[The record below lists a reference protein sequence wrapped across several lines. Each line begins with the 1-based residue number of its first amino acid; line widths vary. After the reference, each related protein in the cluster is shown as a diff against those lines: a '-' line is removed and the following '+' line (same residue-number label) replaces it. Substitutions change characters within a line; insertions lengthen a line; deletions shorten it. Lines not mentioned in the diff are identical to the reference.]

1 MPGIFGLV
9 APESAEGLGEDL
21 QRMLARMKHYSWYEE
36 ETFADAAAG
45 FGLGRVALG
54 FTNTGSQPA
63 RSADGKMLGAMAG
76 EIYDDGQLR
85 QQLEKGGH
93 RFQSD
98 SQAEILLAGFQQQG
112 RDFFKNLEGNF
123 VAALWDYD
131 QRKLILTTD
140 RFGMKPIYFA
150 TANGRFLFASEVKA
164 LLTQRGLNRSMSV
177 RGLAQFF
184 TYGYFFNND
193 TFLESVSVL
202 PAAGWLEY
210 DAPQAKVTVSR
221 YARIAGRERH
231 TGSTTD
237 WLNRL
242 DLAFKRAVDL
252 RTDNTK
258 NLGLSLSGGL
268 DARTILAVMDRQ
280 RNPVTSICMGMEGSM
295 DHASS
300 KRMAELAGNPHHPYY
315 LDYAFL
321 SRFEDHMRW
330 MVHLTDG
337 HYLCQVIVM
346 PTLPLYRQLGIEVLL
361 RGHAGELFHMHKA
374 YAYSMDAEAKA
385 IRDDAALESWLFKHL
400 QAYMLEDLDRPLF
413 LPKYDREFRALARD
427 SMVEALREASDVEPP
442 VHRIWQ
448 MFIAQRLRRETALS
462 MVEFN
467 SLVETRLPYL
477 DNALI
482 DLVFQSPPDLKLGE
496 SIQTHILRKRFPE
509 FLDVT
514 NVNTGTR
521 VGASE
526 LARKI
531 STFRMRVYAKL
542 GVKGYQPYER
552 LGLWLRREL
561 APMVKK
567 ILLSDQCLGRGV
579 FDPQAVQAVI
589 DGHSS
594 ARKNHTFLLMA
605 MMIFELGQREFID
618 ESPSDVA
625 TAHELAR
632 TTA

>member
-1 MPGIFGLV
+1 MPGIFGFAAAKSGDLE
-9 APESAEGLGEDL
+9 ADL
-21 QRMLARMKHYSWYEE
+21 QRMLSRMKHYSWYSDD
-36 ETFADAAAG
+36 TYVDGAAG
-45 FGLGRVALG
+45 VGLGRVSLG
-54 FTNTGSQPA
+54 FVDQAAQPA
-63 RSADGKMLGAMAG
+63 RSADGNLLAVLAG
-76 EIYDDGQLR
+76 EIYDDEKLR
-85 QQLEKGGH
+85 QQLAATGYP
-93 RFQSD
+93 FQSK
-98 SQAEILLAGFQQQG
+98 SQAEILLAGYLQHGQQ
-112 RDFFKNLEGNF
+112 FLSSLEGNF
-123 VAALWDYD
+123 VAAIWNHTE
-131 QRKLILTTD
+131 RKLHLTTD
-140 RFGMKPIYFA
+140 RFGMKPIYYA
-150 TANGRFLFASEVKA
+150 KAGSRFLFASELKA
-164 LLTQRGLNRSMSV
+164 LLVDRSLGRSMNV

-193 TFLESVSVL
+193 TFLENVSVL
-202 PAAGWLEY
+202 PAAGWLTF
-210 DAPQAKVTVSR
+210 DADTGKITVARYTTFAAKAASNG
-221 YARIAGRERH
+221 GRK
-231 TGSTTD
+231 D
-237 WLNRL
+237 WLEKI
-242 DLAFKRAVDL
+242 DVAFKRAVDL
-252 RTDNTK
+252 RTDNTR

-346 PTLPLYRQLGIEVLL
+346 PTLPLYRELGIEVLL

-374 YAYSMDAEAKA
+374 YAYSMDAEGQA
-385 IRDDAALESWLFKHL
+385 IHDDATLESWLFKHL

-413 LPKYDREFRALARD
+413 LPKYDRDFRSLARE
-427 SMVEALREASDVEPP
+427 SMTEALKDAADVEPP
-442 VHRIWQ
+442 IHRVWQ
-448 MFIAQRLRRETALS
+448 MFINQRLRRETALS

-477 DNALI
+477 DNSLI

-509 FLDVT
+509 FLAVT

-521 VGASE
+521 VGASA

-531 STFRMRVYAKL
+531 STFRMRAFAKL

-579 FDPQAVQAVI
+579 FDPRAVEAVI
-589 DGHSS
+589 DGHFS
-594 ARKNHTFLLMA
+594 ARKNHTFLMMA

-618 ESPSDVA
+618 ESPADVA
-625 TAHELAR
+625 TVQELAR
-632 TTA
+632 S